1 MTRRRPALIIVVV
14 ALSSVIS
21 AAVAYRYGAR
31 RGMAPAVATSSAPPV
46 GDIPCVQYT
55 EANALVGKPA
65 CVTGR
70 VLKVFTSKAGNTYLD
85 FCEDYR
91 ACPFSSVIFSQ
102 DRTKF
107 GDLSV
112 LQGQFVEIRGLVSY
126 YKDRPQIII
135 RAPEQLKLREE
146 HGLIQ

>member
-1 MTRRRPALIIVVV
+1 MTRRQLALILTVVV
-14 ALSSVIS
+14 FSSAIS
-21 AAVAYRYGAR
+21 AAIAYHYGTRKDPVRPAYR
-31 RGMAPAVATSSAPPV
+31 PNESSAAENA
-46 GDIPCVQYT
+46 PCVPYT
-55 EANALVGKPA
+55 EASSLVGNSS

-91 ACPFSSVIFSQ
+91 SCPFSSVIFSQ

-107 GDLSV
+107 GDLTS

-126 YKDRPQIII
+126 YKERPQIVI
-135 RAPEQLKLREE
+135 RAPEQVKLRE
-146 HGLIQ
+146 

>member
-1 MTRRRPALIIVVV
+1 MTRRQLPLILTVVVLSSAVSALVAYHYGTRKDSVRPA
-14 ALSSVIS
+14 
-21 AAVAYRYGAR
+21 YR
-31 RGMAPAVATSSAPPV
+31 PNETATAENA
-46 GDIPCVQYT
+46 PCVPYT
-55 EANALVGKPA
+55 EASSQVGNFA

-107 GDLSV
+107 GDLAS
-112 LQGQFVEIRGLVSY
+112 LQGQVVEIRGLVSY
-126 YKDRPQIII
+126 YKERPQIII
-135 RAPEQLKLREE
+135 RAPEQLKLRE
-146 HGLIQ
+146 